1 VQRRRVSRLE
11 GMLPIGVDRVGGAA
25 DAADDPEVLRLENLD
40 TDIPPLPAAIAATR
54 RAAARDAAN
63 SYLPFAGHA
72 RLRRAAASHVARVTG
87 IEVDWSTQCLISAGG
102 LNGILNVLLA
112 LVESGDEVVLTDPT
126 YIGLINRV
134 RLAGAIPRFA
144 ALGATPTGWQ
154 LDHDSL
160 RAALSDRTRAML
172 LMSPSMPGGCVFH
185 RDDWRLIAEL
195 CIERDLWLIDDAAME
210 RILFD
215 GLPLIHPA
223 SFPGMRERTVVV
235 GSASK
240 ELRMIGWR
248 VGWIVAPPAIADDI
262 ALIGI
267 SNVVCPVGIAQ
278 DAVAIALEAGDAN
291 VAIATA
297 ELQARRD
304 LMIAELEG
312 LPVIPPQG
320 GWSLLLDSAALGRDA
335 GEASTLLLERA
346 KVAATAMTGWGEQAS
361 RYVRFVFANEPVKR
375 LRGLGERVR
384 RAFA

>member
-1 VQRRRVSRLE
+1 MQRRRVSRLE
-11 GMLPIGVDRVGGAA
+11 RMLPIGVDRVGDAA
-25 DAADDPEVLRLENLD
+25 DAAGDPEVLRLENLD
-40 TDIPPLPAAIAATR
+40 TDIPPLPATIAATR

-63 SYLPFAGHA
+63 SYLPFAGHV
-72 RLRRAAASHVARVTG
+72 RLRRAVATHVARLASV
-87 IEVDWSTQCLISAGG
+87 EVDWSTQCLISAGG

-112 LVESGDEVVLTDPT
+112 LVEPGDEVVLTDPT

-144 ALGATPTGWQ
+144 TLRATPKGWL
-154 LDHDSL
+154 LDHNSL
-160 RAALSDRTRAML
+160 REALTDRSRAML
-172 LMSPSMPGGCVFH
+172 LMSPSMPSGCVFH

-223 SFPGMRERTVVV
+223 SFPGMRDRTVVV

-262 ALIGI
+262 ALVGI
-267 SNVVCPVGIAQ
+267 SNVVCQVGIAQ

-291 VAIATA
+291 VAAATA

-304 LMIAELEG
+304 AMMEELQG
-312 LPVIPPQG
+312 LPFIPPHG
-320 GWSLLLDSAALGRDA
+320 GWSLLLDAAALGRDA
-335 GEASTLLLERA
+335 EEASVLLLDRV
-346 KVAATAMTGWGEQAS
+346 KVAATPMTGWGEQAS
-361 RYVRFVFANEPVKR
+361 RYVRFVYANEPVER
-375 LRGLGERVR
+375 MRGLGERVR
-384 RAFA
+384 LAFA

>member
-1 VQRRRVSRLE
+1 
-11 GMLPIGVDRVGGAA
+11 MLPIGVDAVGDAA
-25 DAADDPEVLRLENLD
+25 DAAGDPEVLRLENLD

-63 SYLPFAGHA
+63 SYLPFAGHV
-72 RLRRAAASHVARVTG
+72 RLRRAVATHVARLAG
-87 IEVDWSTQCLISAGG
+87 IKVDWSTECVISAGG

-112 LVESGDEVVLTDPT
+112 VVEPGDEVVLTDPT

-134 RLAGAIPRFA
+134 RLAGALPRFA
-144 ALGATPTGWQ
+144 NLRATPNGWQ

-160 RAALSDRTRAML
+160 RAALTDRSRAML
-172 LMSPSMPGGCVFH
+172 LMSPSMPSGCVFH
-185 RDDWRLIAEL
+185 REDWRLISEL

-215 GLPLIHPA
+215 GLSLIHPA

-262 ALIGI
+262 ALVGI
-267 SNVVCPVGIAQ
+267 SNVVCQVGIAQ

-304 LMIAELEG
+304 LMMAELEG

-335 GEASTLLLERA
+335 TEASTLLLERA

-361 RYVRFVFANEPVKR
+361 RYVRFVFANEPVER